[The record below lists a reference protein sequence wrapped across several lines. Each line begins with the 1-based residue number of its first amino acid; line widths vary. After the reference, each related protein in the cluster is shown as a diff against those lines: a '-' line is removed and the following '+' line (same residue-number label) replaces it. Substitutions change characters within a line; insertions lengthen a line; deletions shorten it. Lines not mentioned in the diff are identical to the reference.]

1 MLHLRTPHRTRR
13 NRGFAWRIAVTLLA
27 LCFAAAACTSTDGDA
42 GDVAASSDGEAET
55 ATTAAPSGGGERP
68 ATDGYADDMAD
79 DEYADEAHEG
89 ASGALG
95 DAAAEQDLEAAVAGE
110 HDEEMAD
117 EEIAEDSAS
126 SLSSGGAIA
135 QSEAVHTAAPDHEPY
150 EPSERRRPDEPDK
163 FVDYGVNPFVDTA
176 DDPFSTFALDVDTA
190 SYTVARN
197 FLDGGQLPPF
207 EAVRVEEFVNYFDG
221 GYPDEIDEFT
231 ISVDAAPSP
240 FADDRDLLLRVGV
253 QAPHVVSDAVEP
265 DSIILVLDSSGSMG
279 EQIGAG
285 NDWSRRIELVY
296 DAVDLLLEGLEPE
309 TRVGVV
315 AYADS
320 ARNVARPAAVGR
332 NHDDLMRRI
341 QRDVRPGGSTNVAD
355 GLVTGYRMAESE
367 ASRGR
372 NVLVLLFSDGVANVG
387 ATETDRILRQLG
399 ERSDIGLS
407 TIGVGLGPFNDE
419 LMEQLA
425 NRADGSYHYI
435 DNHDEA
441 WRLLGGDITS
451 FVSIA
456 ARDAKVQVIF
466 NPDTIAAYRLIG
478 FENRDV
484 ADRDFRND
492 AVDAGEVAIGQSSTA
507 LYELTLVDP
516 DSRRSGS
523 NETLAKVTLRYER
536 PASERVTEVSATI
549 RPRDTHRSFD
559 DADRHFRLAAVA
571 AEFAE
576 VLRDSWFVDDPSM
589 RRLRTEAEAV
599 ARAFRG
605 DSDVAELAQLIASAQ
620 RLQ

>member
-1 MLHLRTPHRTRR
+1 M
-13 NRGFAWRIAVTLLA
+13 
-27 LCFAAAACTSTDGDA
+27 
-42 GDVAASSDGEAET
+42 SDHDRPE
-55 ATTAAPSGGGERP
+55 SLGGG
-68 ATDGYADDMAD
+68 
-79 DEYADEAHEG
+79 
-89 ASGALG
+89 
-95 DAAAEQDLEAAVAGE
+95 AAEEDIEAAVAVE
-110 HDEEMAD
+110 AD
-117 EEIAEDSAS
+117 EEEMSDDSGRQYSGSGQSRAE
-126 SLSSGGAIA
+126 SLESVP
-135 QSEAVHTAAPDHEPY
+135 EPEHEPY
-150 EPSERRRPDEPDK
+150 EPPRRRHIDPDN
-163 FVDYGVNPFVDTA
+163 FVDYGVNPFVDTL

-190 SYTVARN
+190 SYTVTRN

-221 GYPDEIDEFT
+221 GYDDDIDEFT
-231 ISVDAAPSP
+231 ISVEAAPSP
-240 FADDRDLLLRVGV
+240 FADPDDLLLRVGV
-253 QAPHVVSDAVEP
+253 QAPRIVSDALRP
-265 DSIILVLDSSGSMG
+265 DSVILVLDSSGSMN
-279 EQIGAG
+279 EQIGSG
-285 NDWSRRIELVY
+285 NDRSRRIELVY
-296 DAVDLLLEGLEPE
+296 DAVDLLLEGLDPE

-315 AYADS
+315 AYANH
-320 ARNVARPAAVGR
+320 ARTVARPAQVGR
-332 NHDDLMRRI
+332 NHDDLVRRI

-355 GLVTGYRMAESE
+355 GLVTGFRMAESE

-372 NVLVLLFSDGVANVG
+372 HVLVLLFSDGVANVG

-441 WRLLGGDITS
+441 RRLLGGDITS
-451 FVSIA
+451 FVSVA

-466 NPDTIAAYRLIG
+466 NPDTVAAYRLIG

-492 AVDAGEVAIGQSSTA
+492 AVDAGEVAIGQSATA

-516 DSRRSGS
+516 DSRSRRNS
-523 NETLAKVTLRYER
+523 ETLAKVTLRYER
-536 PASERVTEVSATI
+536 PASERITEQSATI
-549 RPRDTHRSFD
+549 TARDADRSFD

-576 VLRDSWFVDDPSM
+576 VLRDSWFVDDWSM
-589 RRLRTEAEAV
+589 RILSSEADAV
-599 ARAFRG
+599 ARDFRG
-605 DSDVAELAQLIASAQ
+605 SDDVAELARLIDAA
-620 RLQ
+620 RHLQ

>member
-13 NRGFAWRIAVTLLA
+13 TRRVLWRIAAALLTL
-27 LCFAAAACTSTDGDA
+27 CVAATACTAADDDVEATEHADGDA
-42 GDVAASSDGEAET
+42 SPAVETETTAASS
-55 ATTAAPSGGGERP
+55 SGRERP
-68 ATDGYADDMAD
+68 ASDDTADDDMSD
-79 DEYADEAHEG
+79 HDRPE
-89 ASGALG
+89 SLG
-95 DAAAEQDLEAAVAGE
+95 GGAAEEDIEAAVAVE
-110 HDEEMAD
+110 AD
-117 EEIAEDSAS
+117 EEEMSDDSGRQYSGSGQSRAE
-126 SLSSGGAIA
+126 SLESVP
-135 QSEAVHTAAPDHEPY
+135 EPEHEPY
-150 EPSERRRPDEPDK
+150 EPPRRRHIDPDN
-163 FVDYGVNPFVDTA
+163 FVDYGVNPFVDTL

-190 SYTVARN
+190 SYTVTRN

-221 GYPDEIDEFT
+221 GYDDDIDEFT
-231 ISVDAAPSP
+231 ISVEAAPSP
-240 FADDRDLLLRVGV
+240 FADPDDLLLRVGV
-253 QAPHVVSDAVEP
+253 QAPRIVSDALRP
-265 DSIILVLDSSGSMG
+265 DSVILVLDSSGSMN
-279 EQIGAG
+279 EQIGSG
-285 NDWSRRIELVY
+285 NDRSRRIELVY
-296 DAVDLLLEGLEPE
+296 DAVDLLLEGLDPE

-315 AYADS
+315 AYANH
-320 ARNVARPAAVGR
+320 ARTVARPAQVGR
-332 NHDDLMRRI
+332 NHDDLVRRI

-355 GLVTGYRMAESE
+355 GLVTGFRMAESE

-372 NVLVLLFSDGVANVG
+372 HVLVLLFSDGVANVG

-441 WRLLGGDITS
+441 RRLLGGDITS
-451 FVSIA
+451 FVSVA

-466 NPDTIAAYRLIG
+466 NPDTVAAYRLIG

-492 AVDAGEVAIGQSSTA
+492 AVDAGEVAIGQSATA

-516 DSRRSGS
+516 DSRSRRNS
-523 NETLAKVTLRYER
+523 ETLAKVTLRYER
-536 PASERVTEVSATI
+536 PASERITEQSATI
-549 RPRDTHRSFD
+549 TARDADRSFD

-576 VLRDSWFVDDPSM
+576 VLRDSWFVDDWSM
-589 RRLRTEAEAV
+589 RILSSEADAV
-599 ARAFRG
+599 ARDFRG
-605 DSDVAELAQLIASAQ
+605 SDDVAELARLIDAAR